1 MPEAVSLKAKEIFLI
16 DNVVVKCRVVG
27 SSRLR
32 CAIAGIVRLL
42 ACLRHN
48 VV

>member
-1 MPEAVSLKAKEIFLI
+1 MPEAVSLKAKEIFLV

-27 SSRLR
+27 NGRLR
-32 CAIAGIVRLL
+32 RAIAGIVRLL
-42 ACLRHN
+42 TRLSHG